1 MAILEVSHEKSFI
14 KDRLDEMVT
23 YDQLKSELKKYTEI
37 SVVQCRECLHHGGK
51 NSDDEC
57 ALITELLHLQNTWLR
72 TQPFDFC
79 SSGERRTE

>member
-1 MAILEVSHEKSFI
+1 VEIYNPSRTFSTVKSA
-14 KDRLDEMVT
+14 LDEMVT
-23 YDQLKSELKKYTEI
+23 YDQLKSELKKYTEP

-57 ALITELLHLQNTWLR
+57 ALITKLLNLQNTWLR